1 MKKSTGSS
9 INDQS
14 IALTCVH
21 RTTPRGPSAA
31 DMFHSLIADVG
42 LPVLCIQCLWV
53 RGAGGWG
60 LEFTAFFQGRGYCS
74 AVLLGGLLGDGERR
88 VLHGGLPGFLEI
100 SVARAVGVKIARKS
114 GAEFYFPGEDTPND
128 QWCSWLDT
136 SCLSPSL

>member
-31 DMFHSLIADVG
+31 DMFHSLIADVR

-60 LEFTAFFQGRGYCS
+60 LEFTAFFKGVAIALPCCLAAFLVMVS
-74 AVLLGGLLGDGERR
+74 AECCMAGCLA
-88 VLHGGLPGFLEI
+88 FW
-100 SVARAVGVKIARKS
+100 K
-114 GAEFYFPGEDTPND
+114 FP
-128 QWCSWLDT
+128 
-136 SCLSPSL
+136 